1 MESYESKIKTNDR
14 MFIII
19 GFVVIGIIFTLY
31 SNVNDFSITPES
43 TQAIERLA
51 VGFYIVLLM
60 QILFVLLL
68 GVCHKCSNQLTRL
81 ACVDILNFFIPHLKT

>member
-1 MESYESKIKTNDR
+1 METTNPKIKTNDR
-14 MFIII
+14 IFVII

-60 QILFVLLL
+60 SFGAI
-68 GVCHKCSNQLTRL
+68 GYGIYRYNC
-81 ACVDILNFFIPHLKT
+81 